1 MSNDEFIHHLPDQSE
16 RVQGYNMGS
25 HHNDEDHHHHS
36 ENGKNRETTPID
48 NTDPA
53 KAQSSHIEIEAKAG
67 SQNNN
72 DNAECDSRV
81 EWTTHQILATICLSF
96 LYCGSQLPLY
106 FVSASL
112 SWIVEQVGDKDIESW
127 LPQSYALAFA
137 SLAPFSGYLQDV
149 FGRRYISLTGG
160 VVLCVGLILIGTTRT
175 MAQGIVGCTVSGVGA
190 AIGELT
196 ALAGTSELV
205 PVRKRGWYLGLVT
218 GCILPF
224 SPYAIYTTE
233 LSMHSTWRWG
243 IWISLIWNAMAT
255 VGIAVFYFPQ
265 SQVRSQKK
273 TIREILP
280 KVDFIGALLSIG
292 GLTLFL
298 IGTTAGGYTA
308 PWTSAKVLCPL
319 VIGIFM
325 MVAFGAWEWKG
336 ARFPMVPG
344 ELFARHRIVAMSFLV
359 AFVAGMYFY
368 AILNFFPIVYL
379 DVYRPDPIQSGVKG
393 VIVAI
398 GVTAGAVIP
407 NMLLSVWRD
416 HNRWIL
422 FAAAILTTTFGTALV
437 TSTPENPVQTVA
449 LGTVAGFG
457 IGGVVAMAVT
467 TAVVG
472 SPDDLIA
479 TCVALSL
486 SIRTVGGSVG
496 TAIYSNIF
504 GTKLKRNLPKYV
516 ATYAVEAG
524 LPLSSVKT
532 FVELF
537 LVAPQNLTL
546 PAAPTEVP
554 GLNAAVIHGATIGA
568 RWAYAES
575 LKYVW
580 YAALPFGI
588 LSCIACLLIGN
599 SSTLM
604 TNRVAANIR
613 R

>member
-1 MSNDEFIHHLPDQSE
+1 MTQESIHNHAEQAERTEGHSMESRHEERGEKGVEGASPQTAHDLAKDEASHL
-16 RVQGYNMGS
+16 
-25 HHNDEDHHHHS
+25 
-36 ENGKNRETTPID
+36 
-48 NTDPA
+48 
-53 KAQSSHIEIEAKAG
+53 EIETKADG
-67 SQNNN
+67 HS
-72 DNAECDSRV
+72 DDTASHAPWTSR
-81 EWTTHQILATICLSF
+81 QILATLSLSF

-112 SWIVEQVGDKDIESW
+112 SFIVEQVGGADIDSW

-160 VVLCVGLILIGTTRT
+160 VVLCIGLILIGTTRT
-175 MAQGIVGCTVSGVGA
+175 MAQGIVGCTISGVGA

-233 LSMHSTWRWG
+233 LGMHSTWRWG
-243 IWISLIWNAMAT
+243 IWIALIWNAMAT
-255 VGIAVFYFPQ
+255 VGIAIFYFPQ
-265 SQVRSQKK
+265 SQVRGQRK
-273 TIREILP
+273 TVREILP
-280 KVDFIGALLSIG
+280 KIDFVGALLSIG

-308 PWTSAKVLCPL
+308 PWESAKVLCPL
-319 VIGIFM
+319 IIGIVM
-325 MVAFGAWEWKG
+325 IIAFGAWEWKG
-336 ARFPMVPG
+336 SSFPMVPR
-344 ELFARHRIVAMSFLV
+344 ELFAGHRIVTMSFLV
-359 AFVAGMYFY
+359 SFVAGMYFY
-368 AILNFFPIVYL
+368 GLLNFFPVVYL
-379 DVYRPDPIQSGVKG
+379 DVYRADPIQSGLKG
-393 VIVAI
+393 VIVAL
-398 GVTAGAVIP
+398 GVTAGAVVP
-407 NMLLSVWRD
+407 NMLLSVWKN

-422 FAAAILTTTFGTALV
+422 FSCAVLTTAFGTALI
-437 TSTPENPVQTVA
+437 TCTPENPVQTVA
-449 LGTVAGFG
+449 LATIAGFG

-504 GTKLKRNLPKYV
+504 GTKLKHNLPKYV
-516 ATYAVEAG
+516 AAYAVEAG
-524 LPLSSVKT
+524 LPLASVPT

-537 LVAPQNLTL
+537 LLAPQNLTA
-546 PAAPTEVP
+546 PAGPTEVVR
-554 GLNAAVIHGATIGA
+554 GLNAAVLQGATVGA

-580 YAALPFGI
+580 YTALPFGV

-599 SSTLM
+599 SSSLM
-604 TNRVAANIR
+604 TNRIAANVR

>member
-1 MSNDEFIHHLPDQSE
+1 MDS
-16 RVQGYNMGS
+16 R
-25 HHNDEDHHHHS
+25 DEDRA
-36 ENGKNRETTPID
+36 EKGVEETSTQ
-48 NTDPA
+48 TDRDFTKLESA
-53 KAQSSHIEIEAKAG
+53 HIEIETREDGHGDG
-67 SQNNN
+67 SDTSHVQ
-72 DNAECDSRV
+72 
-81 EWTTHQILATICLSF
+81 WTTRQILATLSLAF

-112 SWIVEQVGDKDIESW
+112 SFIVKQVGGADIDSW

-160 VVLCVGLILIGTTRT
+160 LVLCVGLIIVGTART
-175 MAQGIVGCTVSGVGA
+175 MAQGIVGCTISGVGA

-233 LSMHSTWRWG
+233 LGMHSTWRWG
-243 IWISLIWNAMAT
+243 IWIALIWNAIAT
-255 VGIAVFYFPQ
+255 VGIAIFYFPQ
-265 SQVRSQKK
+265 SQIRGQRK
-273 TIREILP
+273 TVREILP
-280 KVDFIGALLSIG
+280 KIDFIGALLSIG

-298 IGTTAGGYTA
+298 VGTTAGGYTA
-308 PWTSAKVLCPL
+308 PWKSAKVLGPL
-319 VIGIFM
+319 VIGIVM
-325 MVAFGAWEWKG
+325 IIGFGAWEWKG
-336 ARFPMVPG
+336 ASFPMVPR
-344 ELFARHRIVAMSFLV
+344 ELFAGHRIVAMSFLV
-359 AFVAGMYFY
+359 SFVAGMYFY
-368 AILNFFPIVYL
+368 GLLNFFPVVYL
-379 DVYRPDPIQSGVKG
+379 DVYRPDPIQSGLKG
-393 VIVAI
+393 VIVSL
-398 GVTAGAVIP
+398 GVTAGAVVP
-407 NMLLSVWRD
+407 NMLLSVWKD

-422 FAAAILTTTFGTALV
+422 FACAALTTAFGSALV
-437 TSTPENPVQTVA
+437 TTTPENPVQTVA
-449 LGTVAGFG
+449 LATVAGFG

-472 SPDDLIA
+472 SPDDMIA

-516 ATYAVEAG
+516 ATYAVGAG
-524 LPLSSVKT
+524 LPLASVPT

-537 LVAPQNLTL
+537 LTAPQNLSS
-546 PAAPTEVP
+546 PAAPSEVP
-554 GLNAAVIHGATIGA
+554 GLSAAVIQGATVGA

-580 YAALPFGI
+580 YTALPFGV
-588 LSCIACLLIGN
+588 LSCVACLLIGN

-604 TNRVAANIR
+604 TNRIAANVR